1 MKITSS
7 GIKETFVPFL
17 LEVSSNNSLF
27 IKFPCSNSAE
37 ADLLSLL
44 DSTLKKDDKAFT
56 ALVPTPFKP
65 TDFLNAFESYFPPV
79 FILETT
85 STTFPS
91 GIPLP

>member
-7 GIKETFVPFL
+7 GIKETLVPFL
-17 LEVSSNNSLF
+17 LEDSSNNSLL
-27 IKFPCSNSAE
+27 INLPCSNSAE

-44 DSTLKKDDKAFT
+44 DSTLKKEDNALT

-65 TDFLNAFESYFPPV
+65 TDFLKALESYLPPV

-85 STTFPS
+85 STTLPN